1 MKKTASTLPRHQ
13 VIDELRERRAS
24 PCSAHVDRDLENT
37 PSSLPAEETRQEER
51 DLRDIGDDHKQQHER
66 EEKRHGFPAELRHR
80 AAGDR
85 AGYEHVRADWR
96 RHYADD
102 DIEHEHD
109 AEMNRIDAVFLDEDH
124 QRNRL
129 HDGSEQEDYDVND
142 EEDSDPVVRRTQ
154 EEIRNRLR
162 DLLDC
167 EDPSQDVED
176 PEQHVD
182 DGRDDHDFGQE
193 RADMSEAQLPIG
205 ERQEKAV
212 ECRHSGGFS
221 RGHNSSDHAADHP

>member
-37 PSSLPAEETRQEER
+37 LSSSPAEETRQEER

-109 AEMNRIDAVFLDEDH
+109 AEMNRIDAVFLDDWHQHRTDEDH

-129 HDGSEQEDYDVND
+129 HNGSEEEDYDVND
-142 EEDSDPVVRRTQ
+142 EEDGDPVVRRTQ
-154 EEIRNRLR
+154 DRLWPGSKTR
-162 DLLDC
+162 CLRPARTRSTTCWVTRL
-167 EDPSQDVED
+167 
-176 PEQHVD
+176 
-182 DGRDDHDFGQE
+182 
-193 RADMSEAQLPIG
+193 
-205 ERQEKAV
+205 
-212 ECRHSGGFS
+212 S
-221 RGHNSSDHAADHP
+221 RT